1 MKMKIKDVNTLTK
14 TEPDS
19 VNKLVKYY
27 FFEILGWKNVVLT
40 LGVYLAYIL
49 YNIITNNWLSK
60 WSKNSLGFE
69 NQIWY
74 PVIYMLLTLVSFTL
88 FMCRINCFSSTLVN
102 GAQLIFKKLM
112 SRLLSRPIGFFESTP
127 SGEII

>member
-49 YNIITNNWLSK
+49 
-60 WSKNSLGFE
+60 
-69 NQIWY
+69 
-74 PVIYMLLTLVSFTL
+74 
-88 FMCRINCFSSTLVN
+88 
-102 GAQLIFKKLM
+102 
-112 SRLLSRPIGFFESTP
+112 
-127 SGEII
+127 